1 MHIRKEAFWYR
12 ALASLYL
19 SDRNFTI
26 SGGVLIHHVFVF
38 VGRADVP
45 ASVII
50 IFVSPFRQD
59 KGRKDPIKQCLLKF

>member
-19 SDRNFTI
+19 SLTETSQFRAEFQ
-26 SGGVLIHHVFVF
+26 F

-45 ASVII
+45 ASV
-50 IFVSPFRQD
+50 
-59 KGRKDPIKQCLLKF
+59 L